1 MSENTNLKKEDNIS
15 TSINEEFSKPE
26 GDEKIN
32 TSFSHSQRSNSIS
45 YNNEDGKEKV
55 AKKVLTIANPDIL
68 NDEGKDI
75 TQESPL
81 SKDKPSI
88 SISINSSLQNNI
100 NENSTNVSNTSP
112 ITKSSLTTES
122 IIPSSLNSNSNK
134 RQSSTIDNKSEL
146 DNSSVIVEIDQEEEI
161 NNVDKQINETNNE
174 INLKKNIKLL
184 ENNRVSLATTGDST
198 YVNTPNDLPMPE
210 NSDIVNKNLKNLNE
224 TIPTATV
231 PNNSV
236 KENSDTNELDKESGD
251 ITNHHEITIIDED
264 EDNTCAICLIETE
277 KPTDIKNLNGSDGTV
292 VAPTKD
298 EIDKFECKLHC
309 MHKFHY
315 SCIAQWLERNQNCPI
330 CRVDIKRFEIEAIE
344 KRFDISI
351 KIKDKK
357 PLQLVQPRYNT
368 TFEFETEVNEEL
380 VKNYM
385 AEHFPFIHFKT
396 YIYTRFFIFFIGYIL
411 LSLFSIVITIN
422 SFFGPKLFYAHYG
435 IVIVVIIATI
445 IHSILFYKDIKK
457 NNMINHMIVTP
468 MSSPFFYG
476 LVIIIYVILFN
487 SLAFLIEHK
496 NDPLN
501 MEKVYILSIFYF
513 YFVMTIWSCLEG
525 ILCYKMLKEDDR
537 RRVDAEVDRR
547 NREILER
554 NRLEEAEEREE
565 FERYYSHLND

>member
-1 MSENTNLKKEDNIS
+1 MSENTNLKNEDNIS

-26 GDEKIN
+26 ENEKVN
-32 TSFSHSQRSNSIS
+32 TSFSYSQRSNSINF
-45 YNNEDGKEKV
+45 NNEDGKEKPT
-55 AKKVLTIANPDIL
+55 KKVLTIANPDIL
-68 NDEGKDI
+68 IDEGKDI
-75 TQESPL
+75 TQESPF
-81 SKDKPSI
+81 SKDKP

-100 NENSTNVSNTSP
+100 NDNSIIDSNISP
-112 ITKSSLTTES
+112 MTTES

-134 RQSSTIDNKSEL
+134 RQSNTIDNKSEL
-146 DNSSVIVEIDQEEEI
+146 DNSSVIVEIDHEEDI
-161 NNVDKQINETNNE
+161 NNVDKQINETSNIPNLNKNN
-174 INLKKNIKLL
+174 KLS
-184 ENNRVSLATTGDST
+184 ENNRVSLATTGDIT
-198 YVNTPNDLPMPE
+198 YVNPPNDLPMPE
-210 NSDIVNKNLKNLNE
+210 NSDIVNKNLKNSNE
-224 TIPTATV
+224 TITTDAVQV
-231 PNNSV
+231 PNNLV
-236 KENSDTNELDKESGD
+236 KEKNDTNELDKESGD
-251 ITNHHEITIIDED
+251 ITNQHEITIVDDED

-277 KPTDIKNLNGSDGTV
+277 KPTDIKDIKNGSEGTI

-315 SCIAQWLERNQNCPI
+315 SCIAQWLERSQNCPI
-330 CRVDIKRFEIEAIE
+330 CRVEIKRFEIEAIE

-351 KIKDKK
+351 KIKDKE
-357 PLQLVQPRYNT
+357 PLRLVQPHYNT

-385 AEHFPFIHFKT
+385 AEHLPFIHFKT

-411 LSLFSIVITIN
+411 LSLYGIVVTID
-422 SFFGPKLFYAHYG
+422 SLLKGHKKLFYPHYG
-435 IVIVVIIATI
+435 IVIVVLIATI

-476 LVIIIYVILFN
+476 LVVIIFVILFN

-496 NDPLN
+496 NEPLN
-501 MEKVYILSIFYF
+501 MEKMLIFSVFYF
-513 YFVMTIWSCLEG
+513 FFVMTFWSCFEG
-525 ILCYKMLKEDDR
+525 IVCYKMLQEDDR
-537 RRVDAEVDRR
+537 RRVDAEVSRR